1 MRYYIS
7 DLHFYHHNL
16 LDKMD
21 NRGFSS
27 VEEMNEYIIEQWNKK
42 VRKND
47 EVVILGDLSYGN
59 GIQTNEILSRL
70 KGKLFLIRGNHDK
83 LYLEDKNFDS
93 SRFGW
98 IRDYAEL
105 NDDRKKVILCHYPIC
120 CYNGQYRTDER
131 GNSKTYML
139 YGHIHNSREQA
150 LVDNF
155 INITRQTRIDPNSDK
170 DLRYIPCHMINC
182 FCMYSDYQPLSLM
195 EWIENDIKRKNPDNI

>member
-1 MRYYIS
+1 M
-7 DLHFYHHNL
+7 
-16 LDKMD
+16 
-21 NRGFSS
+21 
-27 VEEMNEYIIEQWNKK
+27 
-42 VRKND
+42 
-47 EVVILGDLSYGN
+47 
-59 GIQTNEILSRL
+59 
-70 KGKLFLIRGNHDK
+70 
-83 LYLEDKNFDS
+83 YLEDKNFDS

-170 DLRYIPCHMINC
+170 DLRYIPCQMINC

-195 EWIENDIKRKNPDNI
+195 EWIENDNKRKNPDNI

>member
-59 GIQTNEILSRL
+59 GIQTNEILNRL

-105 NDDRKKVILCHYPIC
+105 NDYRKKVILCHYIIC
-120 CYNGQYRTDER
+120 CYNGKY
-131 GNSKTYML
+131 
-139 YGHIHNSREQA
+139 
-150 LVDNF
+150 
-155 INITRQTRIDPNSDK
+155 RID
-170 DLRYIPCHMINC
+170 
-182 FCMYSDYQPLSLM
+182 
-195 EWIENDIKRKNPDNI
+195 

>member
-59 GIQTNEILSRL
+59 GIQTNEILNRL
-70 KGKLFLIRGNHDK
+70 KGKLFLIRG
-83 LYLEDKNFDS
+83 
-93 SRFGW
+93 G
-98 IRDYAEL
+98 
-105 NDDRKKVILCHYPIC
+105 
-120 CYNGQYRTDER
+120 
-131 GNSKTYML
+131 
-139 YGHIHNSREQA
+139 
-150 LVDNF
+150 
-155 INITRQTRIDPNSDK
+155 
-170 DLRYIPCHMINC
+170 
-182 FCMYSDYQPLSLM
+182 
-195 EWIENDIKRKNPDNI
+195 KRK

>member
-1 MRYYIS
+1 
-7 DLHFYHHNL
+7 
-16 LDKMD
+16 MD

-59 GIQTNEILSRL
+59 GIQTNEILNRL

-139 YGHIHNSREQA
+139 YGHIHNSREQT

-170 DLRYIPCHMINC
+170 DLRYIPCQMINC
-182 FCMYSDYQPLSLM
+182 FCRYSDYQPLSLM